1 MATALTSSPLPKHS
15 LISSALS
22 SEILNGKYKIGDLL
36 PSEPELSLRFGV
48 SRNTVRAAL
57 RSLQNTGLIVS
68 QQGVGSIVQ
77 QTKLVSHYSYGF
89 NSAEDLL
96 QYANTTTGQII
107 DAIEIE
113 VDEHLSPAFGC
124 KAGEHWW
131 KIRTLRSEPSTGAV
145 LAYSE
150 IHIPLSFGAVVDE
163 ARQSGKPIFALI
175 ESRFGQTITEIR
187 QDITCIQRVTDDEAG
202 YLKLAPGSPAMQIT
216 RRYLGAGGHTLETVR
231 SVHPA
236 DTFNYSMRVELRHG
250 A

>member
-1 MATALTSSPLPKHS
+1 MATAFKSAPLPKHS

-22 SEILNGKYKIGDLL
+22 SEILNGKYQIGDLL

-57 RSLQNTGLIVS
+57 RSLQNIGLIIS

-89 NSAEDLL
+89 SSAQDLL
-96 QYANTTTGQII
+96 QYASTTSARII
-107 DAIEIE
+107 DSVEIE
-113 VDEHLSPAFGC
+113 VDDTLALVFGC

-131 KIRTLRSEPSTGAV
+131 RIRTVRSEPSTNAV

-150 IHIPLSFGAVVDE
+150 IHIPLSFGAVLDE

-175 ESRFGQTITEIR
+175 ESRCGQTITEIQ
-187 QDITCIQRVTDDEAG
+187 QDITCIPHIADDEATH
-202 YLKLAPGSPAMQIT
+202 LKLAPGSPAMQIT
-216 RRYLGAGGHTLETVR
+216 RRYLGANGHTLETVR
-231 SVHPA
+231 SVHPGA
-236 DTFNYSMRVELRHG
+236 TFKYSMRVELRHG